1 MFQGDRVA
9 YMSQHLDIYFMTL
22 LFPFKLD
29 LILLVCIHIH
39 TNSLILKFKKF
50 HVQHMTKIFNY
61 KKECKNF
68 RDYTEIH

>member
-9 YMSQHLDIYFMTL
+9 HMSQHLDIYFMTL
-22 LFPFKLD
+22 LFPF
-29 LILLVCIHIH
+29 LLMCIHIH

-68 RDYTEIH
+68 HDYTEIH